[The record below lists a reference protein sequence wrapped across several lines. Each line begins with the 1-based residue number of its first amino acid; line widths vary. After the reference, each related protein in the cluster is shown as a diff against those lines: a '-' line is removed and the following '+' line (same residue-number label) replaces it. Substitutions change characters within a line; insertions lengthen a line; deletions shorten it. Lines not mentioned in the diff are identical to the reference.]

1 MNEWATLSTYTPRNV
16 NDISCCFFHLDLSII
31 IQNVILVVVQILY
44 NVLWYVTWSNGTSN
58 NVYVCL
64 WNEYSYLLREVT
76 GTSASSL
83 ANLLYIAES
92 QIQDQGLYIVSGLL
106 EYLQYGTQQQMMAQA
121 KIRMITRN
129 MKTATDI
136 PTANSHSATNS

>member
-1 MNEWATLSTYTPRNV
+1 M
-16 NDISCCFFHLDLSII
+16 
-31 IQNVILVVVQILY
+31 
-44 NVLWYVTWSNGTSN
+44 
-58 NVYVCL
+58 
-64 WNEYSYLLREVT
+64 T